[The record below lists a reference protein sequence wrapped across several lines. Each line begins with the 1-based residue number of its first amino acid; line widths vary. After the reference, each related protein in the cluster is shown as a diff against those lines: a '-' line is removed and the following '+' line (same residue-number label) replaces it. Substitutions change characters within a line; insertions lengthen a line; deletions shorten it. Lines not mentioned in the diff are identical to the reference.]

1 MEEDADKIEKTVMT
15 ERSTKEI
22 AEYNRQIT
30 SEKNKI
36 LKIFKDCNADV
47 KKIARP
53 LIDNAS
59 YMKVELAHLKK
70 YNIKNGIKEFYMN
83 GKGQFGFKESVE
95 SKTYNTMIKNYMN
108 VIKQLNEMLPKG
120 KSIGIEDDGF
130 EDF

>member
-47 KKIARP
+47 KKIASP

-70 YNIKNGIKEFYMN
+70 
-83 GKGQFGFKESVE
+83 
-95 SKTYNTMIKNYMN
+95 
-108 VIKQLNEMLPKG
+108 
-120 KSIGIEDDGF
+120 
-130 EDF
+130 